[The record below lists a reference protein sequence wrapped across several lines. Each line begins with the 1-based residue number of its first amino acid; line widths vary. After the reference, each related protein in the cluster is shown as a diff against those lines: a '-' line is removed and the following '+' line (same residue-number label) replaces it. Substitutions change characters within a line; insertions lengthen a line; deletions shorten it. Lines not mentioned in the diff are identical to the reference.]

1 MKDMLNSKPM
11 NDKEFMKLIEDIVV
25 TEGQISTL
33 EEIIHSDYASSDLK
47 DRSRKQLKTANNR
60 LSKYMKKLNEDT
72 KKRGDISVKYVKE
85 V

>member
-1 MKDMLNSKPM
+1 MLNSKPM
-11 NDKEFMKLIEDIVV
+11 NDKEFMKLIEDIAV

-33 EEIIHSDYASSDLK
+33 EEIMHSDHASSDLK

-72 KKRGDISVKYVKE
+72 KKRGDSSVKDVKE
-85 V
+85 I